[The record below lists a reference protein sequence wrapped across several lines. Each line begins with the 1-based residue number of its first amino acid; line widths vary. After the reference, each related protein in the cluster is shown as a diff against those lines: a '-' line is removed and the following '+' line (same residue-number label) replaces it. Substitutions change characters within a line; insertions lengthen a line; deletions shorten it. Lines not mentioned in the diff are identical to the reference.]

1 MTTVAQVLQTK
12 GHSVWSIPPAAT
24 IHDALVLMAEKD
36 VGALVVLEA
45 GKLAGIISERDYAR
59 RSAVKGEISNDTAV
73 REIMTR
79 DVITISPE
87 DTIERCLA
95 LMTAKHIRHLPV
107 LDKGELVGV
116 ISIGDAVKAQI
127 SEQESMIGDL
137 ERYISGKRA

>member
-59 RSAVKGEISNDTAV
+59 KSAVKGEISNDMAV

-127 SEQESMIGDL
+127 SEKEAAIGDL
-137 ERYISGKRA
+137 ERYISGSRA